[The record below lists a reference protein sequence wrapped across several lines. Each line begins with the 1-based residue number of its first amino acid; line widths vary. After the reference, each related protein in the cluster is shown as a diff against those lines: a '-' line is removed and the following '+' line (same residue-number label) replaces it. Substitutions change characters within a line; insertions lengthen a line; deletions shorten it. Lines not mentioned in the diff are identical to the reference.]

1 MPKSTTLET
10 TTTWVC
16 DFCRL
21 QDIHISTGKEPAPP
35 LPAGWSTVLI
45 VSGSWADLREER
57 QKPYDP
63 DSAKTYFAHS
73 NSPFTEYLACPVCGK
88 NFRSMV
94 ERHKTKPEPPPPPTP
109 PPPPP
114 NVLGRVLH
122 AFRALKNH

>member
-21 QDIHISTGKEPAPP
+21 QDIHISTGKEPAPV
-35 LPAGWSTVLI
+35 LPEGWSTVLI
-45 VSGSWADLREER
+45 VPGGGVQIREEHR
-57 QKPYDP
+57 KPYINGSP
-63 DSAKTYFAHS
+63 KEYYICSQI
-73 NSPFTEYLACPVCGK
+73 PFTEYLACPICGK
-88 NFRSMV
+88 NFRSIV
-94 ERHKTKPEPPPPPTP
+94 ERPKAKPKPEPPPPP

-122 AFRALKNH
+122 AFRTPK